1 MEILSDIIGIFL
13 HIDEHLAS
21 VIDQYGTWTYVLL
34 LLVIFCET
42 GLVVIPF
49 LPGDSLLFAAASF
62 AAKGVLSPH
71 LLFILL
77 TIAAI
82 VGDTVNYAIGAFV
95 GPRVFRE
102 NVRFLKREYLVK
114 AEAFYEKYGA
124 KTIVIAR
131 FIPIIRT
138 FAPFVAGVGKMS
150 YGRFATYNIFG
161 GILWVALFIY
171 GGYFFGNIAFV
182 QEHFETV
189 ILAIIALSLLPP
201 LVEWWRGRRASK
213 EVRQ

>member
-1 MEILSDIIGIFL
+1 MEFLSDIIGIFL

-49 LPGDSLLFAAASF
+49 LPGDSLLFAAGAF